1 MRVFKILEDKHEE
14 DENDRG
20 DCSGGALNFLVR
32 RYHVSPGKAF
42 PMKVILLTGITISLY
57 LHDRSTRGWK

>member
-42 PMKVILLTGITISLY
+42 PMKVILLTVITISLY